1 MKVSLLPLFL
11 SSLLE
16 QGSESGKVL
25 SVENESKLNM
35 FFLCRTISDTGGDS
49 WFS

>member
-1 MKVSLLPLFL
+1 MKESLLPLFL

-16 QGSESGKVL
+16 QDSESEKVS
-25 SVENESKLNM
+25 SVENASKLNM
-35 FFLCRTISDTGGDS
+35 FFLCRTINDRGTDS